1 MVVASGTDLAE
12 VPALPGI
19 AVELVV
25 DDVVAAPSGVYS
37 AHFALAEVDSAG
49 STLPVH
55 VVVWVAPACWV
66 AVAVIEVVAA
76 TRPSVAAS
84 APSFASSRPVVSA
97 TAPAHHRVSS
107 ACLSYLVGNWFLYC
121 HPAFPFSLIFWLD
134 TVRGLH
140 AR

>member
-12 VPALPGI
+12 VPAPPGI

-25 DDVVAAPSGVYS
+25 DDVSAAPSGVYS
-37 AHFALAEVDSAG
+37 ARFVLAQADSFG
-49 STLPVH
+49 STSLVH
-55 VVVWVAPACWV
+55 VVVWVVPARWV
-66 AVAVIEVVAA
+66 AVAVIEVVA
-76 TRPSVAAS
+76 TRPSVSAS

-107 ACLSYLVGNWFLYC
+107 ACLSYPVGSWFLYC
-121 HPAFPFSLIFWLD
+121 HLTFPFSPIFWLD
-134 TVRGLH
+134 TVRDPH

>member
-1 MVVASGTDLAE
+1 MFSLQQASQLVVLLSVVASDVVAPDTDLAE
-12 VPALPGI
+12 IPAPPGI

-25 DDVVAAPSGVYS
+25 DDVSAAPSGVYS
-37 AHFALAEVDSAG
+37 ARFVLAQADSVG

-55 VVVWVAPACWV
+55 VVVWVAPARWV

-84 APSFASSRPVVSA
+84 APSFSCVHGFMTRKA
-97 TAPAHHRVSS
+97 
-107 ACLSYLVGNWFLYC
+107 
-121 HPAFPFSLIFWLD
+121 
-134 TVRGLH
+134 